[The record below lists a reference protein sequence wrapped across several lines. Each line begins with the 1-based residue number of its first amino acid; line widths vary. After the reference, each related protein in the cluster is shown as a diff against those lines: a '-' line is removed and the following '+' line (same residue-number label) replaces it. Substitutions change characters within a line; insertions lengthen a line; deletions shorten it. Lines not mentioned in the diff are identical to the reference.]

1 MGARRSPLER
11 LEDMLVSID
20 EALTVVAKA
29 KNLTTYKKGLILRR
43 ALEHCLQNVSEA
55 ARHVPRSWTD
65 PTESDDVPW
74 EDIRGISDVLR
85 HEYMNVRDEIIF
97 KAARDYLRPL
107 RKAIVSIKGMQSRR
121 KAVKERR

>member
-1 MGARRSPLER
+1 MGTRRSAAER
-11 LEDMLVSID
+11 LDDMLTSID
-20 EALTVVAKA
+20 EALMVVSKA
-29 KNLTTYKKGLILRR
+29 KNLAAYKKDLILRR

-85 HEYMNVRDEIIF
+85 HEYMNIRDDIIF

-107 RKAIVSIKGMQSRR
+107 RKAIGKITRQQA
-121 KAVKERR
+121 KARIGKR

>member
-1 MGARRSPLER
+1 MATRRSAAER
-11 LEDMLVSID
+11 LDDMLTSID
-20 EALTVVAKA
+20 EAITVVSKA
-29 KNLTTYKKGLILRR
+29 RNLAAYKRDLILRR

-85 HEYMNVRDEIIF
+85 HEYMNVRDDIIY

-107 RKAIVSIKGMQSRR
+107 RRAIATILRQQARAKAPRAKR
-121 KAVKERR
+121 